1 MSKSRIVYLC
11 SNCGYESLKWL
22 GRCPSCEEWNTFTEE
37 FEEIKKHGSKKQTS
51 ENKIFNL
58 NENVIDEKKRL
69 ETGISEFDRVLGNGF
84 MPGSVVL
91 LGGDPGI
98 GKSTLVMQAA
108 GKVKEKVLYVTGEE
122 SFAQINSRA
131 KRLKV
136 KSENISVLPETDL
149 NAVIDAINSI
159 KPELV
164 IVDSI
169 QTMSKSELDNAPG
182 TITQIRE
189 CANDLMQ
196 VAKSTDC
203 SIILVGHITKEGF
216 IAGPKI
222 LEHMVDTVLQFEG
235 ERSNSFRI
243 LRAQKNRFGSTNE
256 IGIFEMHD
264 TGLSEVKNPSEIF
277 LNQREEQ
284 ISGSAVTAS
293 MEGTRPVLFE
303 VQALVTPTNYGNP
316 QRVATGFDYRRLSIL
331 LAVLEKRANLRLS
344 SYNVFLNMAGGL
356 KINEPAVD
364 LAVCCA
370 IASSFSNRNIDSGI
384 VAIGEVGLGGEIR
397 SVGNIEKR
405 LQEAEKLGFKAALIP
420 QSNIKSVK
428 NNQIKII
435 PVKDVNSAVRSV
447 LKNSLD

>member
-1 MSKSRIVYLC
+1 MSKNKTIYIC
-11 SNCGYESLKWL
+11 SNCGFESLKWL
-22 GRCPSCEEWNTFTEE
+22 GRCPSCEEWNSFTEE
-37 FEEIKKHGSKKQTS
+37 LEEEKKK
-51 ENKIFNL
+51 EAKISSSDVKVFNL
-58 NENVIDEKKRL
+58 NDNAVEESSRL
-69 ETGISEFDRVLGNGF
+69 KTGISEFDRVLGDGF

-108 GKVKEKVLYVTGEE
+108 SKITDKVLYVTGEE
-122 SFAQINSRA
+122 SYNQINLRA

-136 KSENISVLPETDL
+136 NSKNISVLAETDL
-149 NAVIDAINSI
+149 DIVLNAINKI
-159 KPELV
+159 KPKLV

-169 QTMSKSELDNAPG
+169 QTMNKPELDNAPG

-189 CANDLMQ
+189 SANDLMRA
-196 VAKSTDC
+196 AKSSDC
-203 SIILVGHITKEGF
+203 SIVLVGHITKEGF

-235 ERSNSFRI
+235 ERSNTFRI
-243 LRAQKNRFGSTNE
+243 LRAQKNRFGGTNE

-264 TGLSEVKNPSEIF
+264 SGLSEVKNPSERF

-370 IASSFSNRNIDSGI
+370 IASSFSNRNIDPNI

-405 LQEAEKLGFKAALIP
+405 LQEAEKLGFKSALIP
-420 QSNIKSVK
+420 HANTKSLK
-428 NNQIKII
+428 NTKIKII
-435 PVKDVNSAVRSV
+435 PVKDVNSAVRST
-447 LKNSLD
+447 LTKS